1 MTKPDLLKLMRLLF
15 SLESALM
22 YDRGDSTRMP
32 DYLMDDINS
41 AVEVIEL
48 EILK

>member
-1 MTKPDLLKLMRLLF
+1 
-15 SLESALM
+15 M
-22 YDRGDSTRMP
+22 YDRGDLTRMP

-41 AVEVIEL
+41 AVEVIER